1 MLWPPH
7 WSIIQLLS
15 KLFRLKLLRMQQK
28 LSLATV
34 SRLCRRT
41 QWNPIKFSIPKVVF
55 LFYFHLIKG
64 RSWKMFSWTCSLFA
78 AANKLH
84 PRRKLKLIDF
94 LFNKIFLSIA
104 GLEPPR
110 ITEHPLDAVVPKHD
124 PVTLKCKAE
133 GSPKPRID
141 WYKDGQVL
149 NIEGGS
155 HQMFLPSGDLFFLK
169 VVHSRRESDAGVY
182 WCEAK
187 NELGTARSR
196 NATLQVAGRSKS
208 LLCFLFWFPLT
219 ACNKNLKVHVEYK
232 KVCSRPFFA
241 VVSSSSLNPSAAQLP
256 I

>member
-1 MLWPPH
+1 
-7 WSIIQLLS
+7 
-15 KLFRLKLLRMQQK
+15 
-28 LSLATV
+28 
-34 SRLCRRT
+34 
-41 QWNPIKFSIPKVVF
+41 
-55 LFYFHLIKG
+55 
-64 RSWKMFSWTCSLFA
+64 MFSWTCSLFA

-219 ACNKNLKVHVEYK
+219 ACMFATL
-232 KVCSRPFFA
+232 FA